1 MPQHPAPPDETDE
14 GMSAEAVIA
23 RAIARRG
30 EIFDEFRLLA
40 QESPRTY
47 DLISKIAGYMHHYTG
62 AEGTKDERLGPGPR
76 ELIAIAALCARGE
89 VEFAAQN
96 MGQTLLVENT
106 TGAAGL
112 IGAQRAARA
121 TPDGY
126 TIVGISDSTVT
137 YVPILQK
144 RADFEPFQPLNVL
157 DPVSLVSSSTW
168 VLIAHPSMP
177 AKSVSELVALV
188 KSQSQKFKKIDYAYA
203 GDVLRARR
211 GAEAAARA
219 TPARAGRGQCTTH
232 TVVAANPH
240 HC

>member
-1 MPQHPAPPDETDE
+1 MGRDKAGVAGESLLNTPEWQYVAKLEPEL
-14 GMSAEAVIA
+14 
-23 RAIARRG
+23 ARRAATWV
-30 EIFDEFRLLA
+30 DHCLL
-40 QESPRTY
+40 P
-47 DLISKIAGYMHHYTG
+47 DG
-62 AEGTKDERLGPGPR
+62 AKDELLGPGPR

-96 MGQTLLVENT
+96 MGQTLPVENT

-126 TIVGISDSTVT
+126 TIAGISDSTVT

-157 DPVSLVSSSTW
+157 DPVNLVSSSTW
-168 VLIAHPSMP
+168 LLIAHPSMP

-211 GAEAAARA
+211 GAGAAARA